1 MSNKHLATEDKHIPK
16 EDNIEKK
23 TGAKKSGKTIAALVL
38 IGGLVIGGITG
49 TVKYMN
55 SETVRA
61 KSLVSE
67 YTDTDTG
74 FLSLPQ
80 TVTVNQA
87 YDLSYCDGEKLYNAI
102 TKNNIKYCEVL
113 DEYYTSDGREIA
125 VLNVTGT
132 YTEGIKADCVEVN
145 GTKIYM
151 APEGYELDGECA
163 YRVINTSFKQIIE
176 KQDDYSN
183 IQVNGLDDVSI
194 EIEEVHSRPFND
206 IISETLIVDVPDGAI
221 LNHNQECSGS
231 FRLVP
236 KE

>member
-145 GTKIYM
+145 GAKIYM

-163 YRVINTSFKQIIE
+163 YRVINTSFTKVVE

-183 IQVNGLDDVSI
+183 ITIPGLNDVQI
-194 EIEEVHSRPFND
+194 TVDEIQTKPFTD
-206 IISETLIVDVPDGAI
+206 ILSSVLIVDVPDGAV
-221 LNHNQECSGS
+221 LNKNHECSAT
-231 FRLVP
+231 FRLAP

>member
-1 MSNKHLATEDKHIPK
+1 MSRRYRDEEDIIEENNNKTS
-16 EDNIEKK
+16 N
-23 TGAKKSGKTIAALVL
+23 TGAKKAGKTIAAIVLV
-38 IGGLVIGGITG
+38 GGLTIGSIVAATHIAN
-49 TVKYMN
+49 TVSSSK
-55 SETVRA
+55 A
-61 KSLVSE
+61 KSLVES
-67 YTDTDTG
+67 YTVNDCLT
-74 FLSLPQ
+74 LPEN
-80 TVTVNQA
+80 VTINQA
-87 YDLSYCDGEKLYNAI
+87 YDLNYCDGKKLYDEI
-102 TKNNIKYCEVL
+102 TKKGIKYCDVL
-113 DEYYTSDGREIA
+113 DEYYTEDGRDIA
-125 VLNVTGT
+125 VLTISGT
-132 YTEGIKADCVEVN
+132 YAEYIPADCIEVN

-151 APEGYELDGECA
+151 APVGYELEGEYA
-163 YRVINTSFKQIIE
+163 YRIINKSYKQIIE